1 MYRIMKGVSLMK
13 KYILKNLD
21 CANCAAKLEREIKK
35 SATVKSVSVDFGTL
49 TMLIDSSDL
58 ENDLSIVNKTEPG
71 VELIEAVKGLIP
83 KKNSEKG
90 CCGQEDG
97 HSHEHGE
104 DSGDELK
111 KEKIKIAAALI
122 LMIAGFIT
130 KDNMIVSNI
139 LFVFSYAIVG
149 YSVISKAVK
158 NLLKGNPFDEFFL
171 MSFATLAAFFIN
183 QFSEAAGVMIFYSIG
198 ELLQDISVN
207 NSRKSIK
214 SLLEL
219 KPEYANLET
228 ETGLKTVNPETVAI
242 NDIIVV
248 KAGEKIPLDG
258 EITEGKTQLDTSALT
273 GESAPRTFAAG
284 DNVMAG
290 MINTSGLI
298 KIKVTKLFNES
309 SVFKILEMVENAS
322 HKKAETERFI
332 TTFARYYTPAVVVLA
347 VLVAA
352 VPPLFFNQVFSEWL
366 YRAIV
371 LLVISCPCAL
381 VLSIPLGYFAG
392 IGRAA
397 KNGILVKGST
407 FFDIINDLKIIML
420 DKTGTITK
428 GIFEVAEVETAEDI
442 EREKFLEYAALGE
455 AHSNHPIAKSITAYY
470 NGNLDL
476 NRISDY
482 EEISGNGIRA
492 VIDGK
497 EVLLG
502 NAKFLKG
509 KNLDFSEK
517 QDYGTVVYISIDGK
531 YAGNLLIKDIIK
543 EDSKEAVAKLH
554 EVGIEKLVMLTGDNE
569 IVAENVAKS
578 VGIDSYYANL
588 LPEGKVAKLEEE
600 MKLAGAGKKLAFVG
614 DGINDAPVL
623 ARADV
628 GIAMG
633 GLGSDAAIE
642 TADVVLIDDKI
653 SKIADLI
660 KISKKTRR
668 ILIENIIFIL
678 LIKGVFIVLGIF
690 GLANMWEAVFADV
703 GTALLAVF
711 NAMRILKGKY

>member
-1 MYRIMKGVSLMK
+1 MKGVSLMK

-35 SATVKSVSVDFGTL
+35 SSTVKSVSVDFGTL
-49 TMLIDSSDL
+49 TMLIDSTDL
-58 ENDLSIVNKTEPG
+58 ENDLSIVNKIEPG
-71 VELIEAVKGLIP
+71 VELIEAVKGILP
-83 KKNSEKG
+83 KKQNSAN
-90 CCGQEDG
+90 CCSEDG
-97 HSHEHGE
+97 HSHDHDHEHGE
-104 DSGDELK
+104 SGGDELK
-111 KEKIKIAAALI
+111 KEKIKIAAAI
-122 LMIAGFIT
+122 VLMIAGFIT
-130 KDNMIVSNI
+130 KDNMMISNI
-139 LFVFSYAIVG
+139 LFVFSYVIVG
-149 YSVISKAVK
+149 YSVILKAIK

-183 QFSEAAGVMIFYSIG
+183 QFSEAAGVMIFYSVG
-198 ELLQDISVN
+198 ELLQEISVN

-228 ETGLKTVNPETVAI
+228 ADGLKTVNPETVEL
-242 NDIIVV
+242 NNIIVV
-248 KAGEKIPLDG
+248 KPGEKIPLDG

-273 GESAPRTFAAG
+273 GESVPRTYTAG

-298 KIKVTKLFNES
+298 KIKVTKLFSES

-322 HKKAETERFI
+322 HKKAETEKFI
-332 TTFARYYTPAVVVLA
+332 TKFARYYTPAVVILA

-352 VPPLFFNQVFSEWL
+352 IPPLFFGQLFSEWL

-407 FFDIINDLKIIML
+407 FFDVINDMKIIML

-428 GIFEVAEVETAEDI
+428 GVFEVADVDTAEDMN
-442 EREKFLEYAALGE
+442 RETFLEYAALGE
-455 AHSNHPIAKSITAYY
+455 AQSNHPIAKSITAYY
-470 NGNLDL
+470 NNKPDL
-476 NRISDY
+476 NRITNY

-492 VIDGK
+492 EIDGK
-497 EVLLG
+497 KILLG
-502 NAKFLKG
+502 NSKLMKSHDIEFT
-509 KNLDFSEK
+509 EK
-517 QDYGTVVYISIDGK
+517 QDYGTVVYMSIDGK
-531 YAGNLLIKDIIK
+531 YAGNLLIKDMIK
-543 EDSKEAVAKLH
+543 EDSKDAVKKLH
-554 EVGIEKLVMLTGDNE
+554 DAGIEKLVMLTGDNE
-569 IVAENVAKS
+569 IVAENVAKT

-588 LPEGKVAKLEEE
+588 LPEGKVEKLEEE
-600 MKLAGAGKKLAFVG
+600 MRKAGAGKKLAFVG

-653 SKIADLI
+653 SKIIDLI

-678 LIKGVFIVLGIF
+678 LIKGIFIVLGIF

>member
-1 MYRIMKGVSLMK
+1 MKGVSLMK

-35 SATVKSVSVDFGTL
+35 SSTVKSVSVDFGTL
-49 TMLIDSSDL
+49 TMLIDSTDL
-58 ENDLSIVNKTEPG
+58 ENDLSIVNKIEPG
-71 VELIEAVKGLIP
+71 VELTEAVKGILP
-83 KKNSEKG
+83 KKQSSAK
-90 CCGQEDG
+90 CCSGDG
-97 HSHEHGE
+97 HSHGHDSE
-104 DSGDELK
+104 DSESDRDELK
-111 KEKIKIAAALI
+111 KEKIKIAAAI
-122 LMIAGFIT
+122 VLMIAGFIT
-130 KDNMIVSNI
+130 KDNMMISNI
-139 LFVFSYAIVG
+139 LFVFSYVIVG
-149 YSVISKAVK
+149 YSVILKAIK

-183 QFSEAAGVMIFYSIG
+183 QFSEAAGVMIFYSVG
-198 ELLQDISVN
+198 ELLQEISVN

-228 ETGLKTVNPETVAI
+228 ADGLKTVNPETVEL
-242 NDIIVV
+242 NNIIVV
-248 KAGEKIPLDG
+248 KPGEKIPLDG

-273 GESAPRTFAAG
+273 GESVPRTYAAG

-322 HKKAETERFI
+322 HKKAETEKFI
-332 TTFARYYTPAVVVLA
+332 TKFARYYTPAVVILA

-352 VPPLFFNQVFSEWL
+352 IPPLFFGQLFSEWL

-407 FFDIINDLKIIML
+407 FFDVINDMKIIML

-428 GIFEVAEVETAEDI
+428 GVFEVADVDTAEDMN
-442 EREKFLEYAALGE
+442 RETFLEYAALGE
-455 AHSNHPIAKSITAYY
+455 AQSNHPIAKSITAYY
-470 NGNLDL
+470 NNKPDL
-476 NRISDY
+476 NRITNY

-492 VIDGK
+492 EIDGK
-497 EVLLG
+497 KILLG
-502 NAKFLKG
+502 NSKLMKSHDIEFT
-509 KNLDFSEK
+509 EK
-517 QDYGTVVYISIDGK
+517 QDYGTVVYMSIDGK
-531 YAGNLLIKDIIK
+531 YAGNLLIKDMIK
-543 EDSKEAVAKLH
+543 EDSKDAVKKLH
-554 EVGIEKLVMLTGDNE
+554 DAGIEKLVMLTGDNE
-569 IVAENVAKS
+569 IVAENVAKT

-588 LPEGKVAKLEEE
+588 LPEGKVEKLEEE
-600 MKLAGAGKKLAFVG
+600 MRKAGAGKKLAFVG

-653 SKIADLI
+653 SKISDLI

-678 LIKGVFIVLGIF
+678 LIKGIFIVLGIF

>member
-1 MYRIMKGVSLMK
+1 MK

-35 SATVKSVSVDFGTL
+35 SSTVKSVSVDFGTL
-49 TMLIDSSDL
+49 TMLIDSTDL
-58 ENDLSIVNKTEPG
+58 ENDLSIVNKIEPG
-71 VELIEAVKGLIP
+71 VQLIEAVKGIFP
-83 KKNSEKG
+83 KKQKSGE
-90 CCGQEDG
+90 CCGEDSHDHDHE

-104 DSGDELK
+104 SGGDELK
-111 KEKIKIAAALI
+111 KEKIKIAAAII
-122 LMIAGFIT
+122 LMIGGFIT
-130 KDNMIVSNI
+130 KDNMIISNI

-149 YSVISKAVK
+149 YSVIMKAIK

-183 QFSEAAGVMIFYSIG
+183 QFSEAAGVMIFYSVG
-198 ELLQDISVN
+198 ELLQEISVN

-228 ETGLKTVNPETVAI
+228 ADGLKTVNPETVEL
-242 NDIIVV
+242 NNIIVV
-248 KAGEKIPLDG
+248 KPGEKIPLDG

-273 GESAPRTFAAG
+273 GESVPRSYAAG

-322 HKKAETERFI
+322 HKKAETEKFI
-332 TTFARYYTPAVVVLA
+332 TKFARYYTPAVVILA
-347 VLVAA
+347 VLVA
-352 VPPLFFNQVFSEWL
+352 VIPPLFFNQLFSEWL

-407 FFDIINDLKIIML
+407 FFDVINDLNIIML

-428 GIFEVAEVETAEDI
+428 GIFEVADMEIAGDM
-442 EREKFLEYAALGE
+442 ERDKFLEYAALGE
-455 AHSNHPIAKSITAYY
+455 ANSNHPIAKSIVAYY
-470 NGNLDL
+470 NQKPDL
-476 NRISDY
+476 SRITDY
-482 EEISGNGIRA
+482 EEISGNGIKA
-492 VIDGK
+492 KIDGK
-497 EVLLG
+497 EILLG
-502 NAKFLKG
+502 NSKLMKSH
-509 KNLDFSEK
+509 NIEFSEK
-517 QDYGTVVYISIDGK
+517 QDYGTIVYMSIDGK
-531 YAGNLLIKDIIK
+531 YTGNLLIKDMIK
-543 EDSKEAVAKLH
+543 EDSEDAVEKLH

-569 IVAENVAKS
+569 VVAENVAKT

-588 LPEGKVAKLEEE
+588 LPEGKVEKLEEE
-600 MKLAGAGKKLAFVG
+600 MRKAGVGKKVAFVG

-653 SKIADLI
+653 SKIADLV

-678 LIKGVFIVLGIF
+678 LIKGIFIVLGVF

>member
-1 MYRIMKGVSLMK
+1 MKGVSLMK

-35 SATVKSVSVDFGTL
+35 SSTVKSVSVDFGTL
-49 TMLIDSSDL
+49 TMLIDSTDL
-58 ENDLSIVNKTEPG
+58 ENDLSIVNKIEPG
-71 VELIEAVKGLIP
+71 VELTEAVKGILP
-83 KKNSEKG
+83 KKQSSAK
-90 CCGQEDG
+90 CCSGDG
-97 HSHEHGE
+97 HSHGHDSE
-104 DSGDELK
+104 DSESDRDELK
-111 KEKIKIAAALI
+111 KEKIKIAAAI
-122 LMIAGFIT
+122 VLMIAGFIT
-130 KDNMIVSNI
+130 KDNMMISNI
-139 LFVFSYAIVG
+139 LFVFSYVIVG
-149 YSVISKAVK
+149 YSVILKAVR

-183 QFSEAAGVMIFYSIG
+183 QFSEAAGVMIFYSVG
-198 ELLQDISVN
+198 ELLQEISVN

-228 ETGLKTVNPETVAI
+228 AGGLQTVNPETVEL
-242 NDIIVV
+242 NNIIVV
-248 KAGEKIPLDG
+248 KPGEKIPLDG

-273 GESAPRTFAAG
+273 GESVPRTYVTG

-322 HKKAETERFI
+322 HKKAETEKFI
-332 TTFARYYTPAVVVLA
+332 TKFARYYTPAVVMLA

-352 VPPLFFNQVFSEWL
+352 IPPLFFGQMFSEWL

-407 FFDIINDLKIIML
+407 FFDVINDMKIIML

-428 GIFEVAEVETAEDI
+428 GVFEVADIDTAEDMN
-442 EREKFLEYAALGE
+442 RETFLEYAALGE
-455 AHSNHPIAKSITAYY
+455 AQSNHPIAKSITAYY
-470 NGNLDL
+470 TNKPDL
-476 NRISDY
+476 NRITNY

-492 VIDGK
+492 EIDGK
-497 EVLLG
+497 KILLG
-502 NAKFLKG
+502 NSKLMKSHNIEFT
-509 KNLDFSEK
+509 EK
-517 QDYGTVVYISIDGK
+517 SDYGTVVYTSIDGK
-531 YAGNLLIKDIIK
+531 YAGNLLIKDMIK
-543 EDSKEAVAKLH
+543 EDSEDAVKKLH
-554 EVGIEKLVMLTGDNE
+554 DVGIEKLVMLTGDNE
-569 IVAENVAKS
+569 IVAENVAKT

-588 LPEGKVAKLEEE
+588 LPEGKVEKLEEE
-600 MKLAGAGKKLAFVG
+600 MKKAGAGKKVAFVG

-653 SKIADLI
+653 SKIIDLI

-678 LIKGVFIVLGIF
+678 LIKGIFIVLGIF

>member
-1 MYRIMKGVSLMK
+1 MKGVSLMK

-35 SATVKSVSVDFGTL
+35 SSTVKSVSVDFGTL
-49 TMLIDSSDL
+49 TMLIDSTDL
-58 ENDLSIVNKTEPG
+58 ENDLSIVNKIEPG
-71 VELIEAVKGLIP
+71 VELIEAVKGILP
-83 KKNSEKG
+83 KKQNSAN
-90 CCGQEDG
+90 CCSEDG
-97 HSHEHGE
+97 HSHDHDHEHGE
-104 DSGDELK
+104 SGGDELK
-111 KEKIKIAAALI
+111 KEKIKIAAAI
-122 LMIAGFIT
+122 VLMIAGFIT
-130 KDNMIVSNI
+130 KDNMMISNI
-139 LFVFSYAIVG
+139 LFVFSYVIVG
-149 YSVISKAVK
+149 YSVILKAIK

-183 QFSEAAGVMIFYSIG
+183 QFSEAAGVMIFYSVG
-198 ELLQDISVN
+198 ELLQEISVN

-228 ETGLKTVNPETVAI
+228 ADGLKTVNPETVEL
-242 NDIIVV
+242 NNIIVV
-248 KAGEKIPLDG
+248 KPGEKIPLDG

-273 GESAPRTFAAG
+273 GESVPRTYAAG
-284 DNVMAG
+284 DNIMAG

-298 KIKVTKLFNES
+298 KIKVTKLFSES

-322 HKKAETERFI
+322 HKKAETEKFI
-332 TTFARYYTPAVVVLA
+332 TKFARYYTPAVVILA

-352 VPPLFFNQVFSEWL
+352 IPPLFFGQLFSEWL

-407 FFDIINDLKIIML
+407 FFDVINDMKIIML

-428 GIFEVAEVETAEDI
+428 GVFEVADVDTAEDMN
-442 EREKFLEYAALGE
+442 RETFLEYAALGE
-455 AHSNHPIAKSITAYY
+455 AQSNHPIAKSITAYY
-470 NGNLDL
+470 NNKPDL
-476 NRISDY
+476 NRITNY

-492 VIDGK
+492 EIDGK
-497 EVLLG
+497 KILLG
-502 NAKFLKG
+502 NSKLMKSHDIEFT
-509 KNLDFSEK
+509 EK
-517 QDYGTVVYISIDGK
+517 QDYGTVVYMSIDGK
-531 YAGNLLIKDIIK
+531 YAGNLLIKDMIK
-543 EDSKEAVAKLH
+543 EDSKDAVKKLH
-554 EVGIEKLVMLTGDNE
+554 DAGIEKLVMLTGDNE
-569 IVAENVAKS
+569 IVAENVAKT

-588 LPEGKVAKLEEE
+588 LPEGKVEKLEEE
-600 MKLAGAGKKLAFVG
+600 MRKAGAGKKLAFVG

-653 SKIADLI
+653 SKISDLI

-678 LIKGVFIVLGIF
+678 LIKGIFIVLGIF

>member
-1 MYRIMKGVSLMK
+1 MK

-35 SATVKSVSVDFGTL
+35 SSTVKSVSVDFGTL
-49 TMLIDSSDL
+49 TMLIDSTDL
-58 ENDLSIVNKTEPG
+58 ENDLSIVNKIEPG
-71 VELIEAVKGLIP
+71 VELIEAVKGILP
-83 KKNSEKG
+83 KKQNSAN
-90 CCGQEDG
+90 CCSEDG
-97 HSHEHGE
+97 HSHDHDHEHGE
-104 DSGDELK
+104 SGGDELK
-111 KEKIKIAAALI
+111 KEKIKIAAAI
-122 LMIAGFIT
+122 VLMIAGFIT
-130 KDNMIVSNI
+130 KDNMMISNI
-139 LFVFSYAIVG
+139 LFVFSYVIVG
-149 YSVISKAVK
+149 YSVILKAIK

-183 QFSEAAGVMIFYSIG
+183 QFSEAAGVMIFYSVG
-198 ELLQDISVN
+198 ELLQEISVN

-228 ETGLKTVNPETVAI
+228 ADGLKTVNPETVEL
-242 NDIIVV
+242 NNIIVV
-248 KAGEKIPLDG
+248 KPGEKIPLDG

-273 GESAPRTFAAG
+273 GESVPRTYAAG

-298 KIKVTKLFNES
+298 KIKVTKLFSES

-322 HKKAETERFI
+322 HKKAETEKFI
-332 TTFARYYTPAVVVLA
+332 TKFARYYTPAVVILA

-352 VPPLFFNQVFSEWL
+352 IPPLFFGQLFSEWL

-407 FFDIINDLKIIML
+407 FFDVINDMKIIML

-428 GIFEVAEVETAEDI
+428 GVFEVADVDTAEDMN
-442 EREKFLEYAALGE
+442 RETFLEYAALGE
-455 AHSNHPIAKSITAYY
+455 AQSNHPIAKSITAYY
-470 NGNLDL
+470 NNKPDL
-476 NRISDY
+476 NRITNY

-492 VIDGK
+492 EIDGK
-497 EVLLG
+497 KILLG
-502 NAKFLKG
+502 NSKLMKSHDIEFT
-509 KNLDFSEK
+509 EK
-517 QDYGTVVYISIDGK
+517 QDYGTVVYMSIDGK
-531 YAGNLLIKDIIK
+531 YAGNLLIKDMIK
-543 EDSKEAVAKLH
+543 EDSKDAVKKLH
-554 EVGIEKLVMLTGDNE
+554 DAGIEKLVMLTGDNE
-569 IVAENVAKS
+569 IVAENVAKT

-588 LPEGKVAKLEEE
+588 LPEGKVEKLEEE
-600 MKLAGAGKKLAFVG
+600 MRKAGAGKKLAFVG

-653 SKIADLI
+653 SKISDLI

-678 LIKGVFIVLGIF
+678 LIKGIFIVLGIF

>member
-1 MYRIMKGVSLMK
+1 M
-13 KYILKNLD
+13 KNLD

-35 SATVKSVSVDFGTL
+35 SSTVKSVSVDFGTL
-49 TMLIDSSDL
+49 TMLIDSTDL
-58 ENDLSIVNKTEPG
+58 ENDLSIVNKIEPG
-71 VELIEAVKGLIP
+71 VQLIEAVKGIFP
-83 KKNSEKG
+83 KKQKSGE
-90 CCGQEDG
+90 CCGEDSHDHDHE

-104 DSGDELK
+104 SGGDELK
-111 KEKIKIAAALI
+111 KEKIKIAAAII
-122 LMIAGFIT
+122 LMIGGFIT
-130 KDNMIVSNI
+130 KDNMIISNI

-149 YSVISKAVK
+149 YSVIMKAIK

-183 QFSEAAGVMIFYSIG
+183 QFSEAAGVMIFYSVG
-198 ELLQDISVN
+198 ELLQEISVN

-228 ETGLKTVNPETVAI
+228 ADGLKTVNPETVEL
-242 NDIIVV
+242 NNIIVV
-248 KAGEKIPLDG
+248 KPGEKIPLDG

-273 GESAPRTFAAG
+273 GESVPRSYAAG

-322 HKKAETERFI
+322 HKKAETEKFI
-332 TTFARYYTPAVVVLA
+332 TKFARYYTPAVVILA
-347 VLVAA
+347 VLVA
-352 VPPLFFNQVFSEWL
+352 VIPPLFFNQLFSEWL

-407 FFDIINDLKIIML
+407 FFDVINDLNIIML

-428 GIFEVAEVETAEDI
+428 GIFEVADMEIAGDM
-442 EREKFLEYAALGE
+442 ERDKFLEYAALGE
-455 AHSNHPIAKSITAYY
+455 ANSNHPIAKSIVAYY
-470 NGNLDL
+470 NQKPDL
-476 NRISDY
+476 SRITDY
-482 EEISGNGIRA
+482 EEISGNGIKA
-492 VIDGK
+492 KIDGK
-497 EVLLG
+497 EILLG
-502 NAKFLKG
+502 NSKLMKSH
-509 KNLDFSEK
+509 NIEFSEK
-517 QDYGTVVYISIDGK
+517 QDYGTIVYMSIDGK
-531 YAGNLLIKDIIK
+531 YTGNLLIKDMIK
-543 EDSKEAVAKLH
+543 EDSEDAVEKLH

-569 IVAENVAKS
+569 VVAENVAKT

-588 LPEGKVAKLEEE
+588 LPEGKVEKLEEE
-600 MKLAGAGKKLAFVG
+600 MRKAGVGKKVAFVG

-653 SKIADLI
+653 SKIADLV

-678 LIKGVFIVLGIF
+678 LIKGIFIVLGVF